1 MRLFGCFSLASLSG
15 LDCGLR
21 DVLFFSGWCI
31 GFGVW
36 SASFFFMRMEMG
48 MGVAVKGET
57 CWLQRDV
64 SEYSI
69 LIYFIL
75 LVS

>member
-1 MRLFGCFSLASLSG
+1 MLSLASPSG

-21 DVLFFSGWCI
+21 DVFLFFSGWCI
-31 GFGVW
+31 GFGGGRF
-36 SASFFFMRMEMG
+36 SFFMRMAMG

-75 LVS
+75 LMG

>member
-1 MRLFGCFSLASLSG
+1 MFCSFLDGASG
-15 LDCGLR
+15 LGVVD
-21 DVLFFSGWCI
+21 FS
-31 GFGVW
+31 
-36 SASFFFMRMEMG
+36 FFMRMEMG

-69 LIYFIL
+69 LIYFVL
-75 LVS
+75 LMS